1 MVRVYHDI
9 KRVWLFHGT
18 HIKCVGQDYH
28 EISVKE
34 LSNGM
39 EKRRFWEITMRK
51 GREIRYQGTDFKENF
66 NNAMK

>member
-18 HIKCVGQDYH
+18 HIKCVGQDCH

-34 LSNGM
+34 LSHGM
-39 EKRRFWEITMRK
+39 EKKKVLGNYHEKRERDKISWYRF
-51 GREIRYQGTDFKENF
+51 
-66 NNAMK
+66 